1 MYITVADQGK
11 LLRIEQFLKSCGFE
25 KTPEYGYLH
34 DINLKLKQERETGN
48 DYQRNLKRINRKTD
62 KRYGRGKSKSD
73 KEGE

>member
-1 MYITVADQGK
+1 MYITVADQAK

-25 KTPEYGYLH
+25 KTPEYSYLH

-62 KRYGRGKSKSD
+62 KGYGRGRPKSD
-73 KEGE
+73 KGE